1 MPSGTLPQSSR
12 ISGYNRPMTIRK
24 PSQADPL
31 LQKLLR
37 YFAQQSLQQQ
47 SHPPILHPDQ
57 SINRLIN
64 SPELPESSFR
74 HAAVLIPIACAE
86 NGSSVIFTLRT
97 EHLSSHAGQVSF
109 PGGTQD
115 SDDESIEHTAL
126 RECEEEIG
134 LRAESVRVIGRLGNL
149 LMPSGYCV
157 TPVVGLFAAGTPLT
171 PSPQEVAEI
180 FAVPTA
186 IALNPASYQ
195 RSSMLYRALEREVLE
210 FHHDGYRIWGATATI
225 LHHLA
230 RELAAS

>member
-12 ISGYNRPMTIRK
+12 ISGYNRPMTIPE
-24 PSQADPL
+24 PSQNDPL
-31 LQKLLR
+31 LQRLLR

-47 SHPPILHPDQ
+47 SQTPIPHPDQ

-86 NGSSVIFTLRT
+86 NGCSVIFTLRT

-195 RSSMLYRALEREVLE
+195 RSSMLYRELEREVLE

-230 RELAAS
+230 CELAAS

>member
-1 MPSGTLPQSSR
+1 MS
-12 ISGYNRPMTIRK
+12 IRE
-24 PSQADPL
+24 PSQFDPL
-31 LQKLLR
+31 LQRLLR
-37 YFAQQSLQQQ
+37 YFAQQSLQLQSHQQ
-47 SHPPILHPDQ
+47 SPPPILHPDR

-74 HAAVLIPIACAE
+74 HAAVLIPIACGE
-86 NGSSVIFTLRT
+86 NGNSIIFTLRT

-115 SDDESIEHTAL
+115 SDDDSIEHTAL

-134 LRAESVRVIGRLGNL
+134 LRSESVRIIGRLGNL

-171 PSPQEVAEI
+171 PSPREVAEI
-180 FAVPTA
+180 FAVPA
-186 IALNPASYQ
+186 QIALNPASYQ
-195 RSSMLYRALEREVLE
+195 RSSMLYRDMEREVLE
-210 FHHDGYRIWGATATI
+210 LHHDGYRIWGATATI

-230 RELAAS
+230 CELADS

>member
-1 MPSGTLPQSSR
+1 MPSGTLPQSSH
-12 ISGYNRPMTIRK
+12 ISGYNRPMTIPV

-31 LQKLLR
+31 LQRLLR

-74 HAAVLIPIACAE
+74 HAAVLIPVACGE

-115 SDDESIEHTAL
+115 SDDDSIEHTAL

-134 LRAESVRVIGRLGNL
+134 LRAESVQIIGRLGNL

-195 RSSMLYRALEREVLE
+195 RSSMLYRDMEREVLE

>member
-1 MPSGTLPQSSR
+1 MARSHSLRR
-12 ISGYNRPMTIRK
+12 ILAIIAAMTIPE
-24 PSQADPL
+24 PSQIDPL
-31 LQKLLR
+31 LQKLLN
-37 YFAQQSLQQQ
+37 YFAQRSLQQL
-47 SHPPILHPDQ
+47 SLTPILHPDQ
-57 SINRLIN
+57 SINRLFN

-74 HAAVLIPIACAE
+74 HAAVLIPIACGAS
-86 NGSSVIFTLRT
+86 NSNVIFTLRT

-109 PGGTQD
+109 PGGTRD
-115 SDDESIEHTAL
+115 GDDESIEHTAL

-134 LRAESVRVIGRLGNL
+134 LEADSVRIIGRLGNL

-157 TPVVGLFAAGTPLT
+157 TPVVGLFADGTPLT
-171 PSPQEVAEI
+171 PSAREVAEI

-195 RSSMLYRALEREVLE
+195 RSSMLYRDMEREVLE

-230 RELAAS
+230 RELTAS

>member
-1 MPSGTLPQSSR
+1 
-12 ISGYNRPMTIRK
+12 MTIPE
-24 PSQADPL
+24 PSQTDPL
-31 LQKLLR
+31 LQKLLH
-37 YFAQQSLQQQ
+37 YFVQRSVRQQ
-47 SHPPILHPDQ
+47 SHPPILHPDH

-74 HAAVLIPIACAE
+74 HAAVLIPIASGE
-86 NGSSVIFTLRT
+86 SGSSVIFTLRT

-109 PGGTQD
+109 PGGTRD
-115 SDDESIEHTAL
+115 SGDDSIEHTAL

-134 LRAESVRVIGRLGNL
+134 LKRDAVRIIGRLGNL

-180 FAVPTA
+180 FAVPTT

-195 RSSMLYRALEREVLE
+195 RSSMLYRDMEREVLE

>member
-1 MPSGTLPQSSR
+1 
-12 ISGYNRPMTIRK
+12 MTI
-24 PSQADPL
+24 PELNQDDPL
-31 LQKLLR
+31 LQRLLL
-37 YFAQQSLQQQ
+37 YFEQQSQQLST

-74 HAAVLIPIACAE
+74 HAAVLILVACGE
-86 NGSSVIFTLRT
+86 NGSSIIFTLRT

-109 PGGTQD
+109 PGGTRD
-115 SDDESIEHTAL
+115 SDDNSIEHTAL

-134 LRAESVRVIGRLGNL
+134 LRAESVRIIGRLGNL

-157 TPVVGLFAAGTPLT
+157 TPVVGLFSAATPLT
-171 PSPQEVAEI
+171 PSPREVAEI
-180 FAVPTA
+180 FGVPTA

-195 RSSMLYRALEREVLE
+195 RSSMLYRDMEREVLE

-230 RELAAS
+230 CELTTC